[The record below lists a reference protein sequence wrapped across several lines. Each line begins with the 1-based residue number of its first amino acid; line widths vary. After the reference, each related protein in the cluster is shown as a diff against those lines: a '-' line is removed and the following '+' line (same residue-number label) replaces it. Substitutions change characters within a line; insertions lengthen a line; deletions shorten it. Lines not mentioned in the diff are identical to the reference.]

1 VTDEGGQ
8 TGILF
13 PSIRIIRHHNIKQS
27 GRWAMFSAPEATY
40 LKGQRLAR
48 IAMVSPGLQPDV
60 VPVSFELDGEHF
72 YVGGLNLAA
81 TLKHK
86 NVKQGS
92 AKVTL
97 VVVDELERS
106 PPGNRA
112 ASRSTAWRTPSRAKG
127 ASPLESTYGSS
138 PR

>member
-1 VTDEGGQ
+1 
-8 TGILF
+8 
-13 PSIRIIRHHNIKQS
+13 
-27 GRWAMFSAPEATY
+27 MFSAPEVVY

-48 IAMVSPGLQPDV
+48 IATVSPGLQPDV
-60 VPVSFELDGEHF
+60 APVSFELEGEHF

-97 VVVDELERS
+97 VVDDLER
-106 PPGNRA
+106 PPLGNRA
-112 ASRSTAWRTPSRAKG
+112 ASRSTAWRTLSRAKG
-127 ASPLESTYGSS
+127 DSPLEPTYGSS